1 MLELYL
7 FINPIGTSCF
17 NSEQNIL
24 RLAEALKDR
33 LKFCF
38 IPFINL
44 ETISSMMVENSLP
57 LNNLNLRNRLF
68 QKAYQASLDYK
79 AALFQGKKHGREFL
93 LSLQQEI
100 FENNVSYC
108 DKLVQQIAANSHLDW
123 EMFTNDRRS
132 NFTANSFRQ
141 DLQMAAEMKVRNYP
155 TIVIYNLKGIDC
167 GVSLTE
173 CNSYQLL
180 EDLCNGRFNDLL
192 INQSNSKNQNIPH
205 LHTL

>member
-24 RLAEALKDR
+24 RLAEVLKDQ
-33 LKFCF
+33 LKFRF

-79 AALFQGKKHGREFL
+79 AALFQGKKRGREFL
-93 LSLQQEI
+93 LNLQQEI
-100 FENNVSYC
+100 FENNISYC
-108 DKLVQQIAANSHLDW
+108 DQLVQQIAITSHLDW

-141 DLQMAAEMKVRNYP
+141 DLQMAAEMKVHSYP
-155 TIVIYNLKGIDC
+155 TIVISNLEGIDC

-173 CNSYQLL
+173 CISYQLL
-180 EDLCNGRFNDLL
+180 EDLCNGNFNDLL
-192 INQSNSKNQNIPH
+192 INQDNSKNHNIPH